1 MLNDPKDNP
10 NPNYICCIS
19 NVYIHLDAFFLGYY
33 IVYKYDSKSM
43 QIHFN
48 KQEHFVFQMSYKS
61 LLVY

>member
-1 MLNDPKDNP
+1 MLNDPEDNT

-19 NVYIHLDAFFLGYY
+19 NVYIHLDAFFGYY

-61 LLVY
+61 LLVYQ